1 MALRLRLDRSIRVD
15 EISAMASAAARS
27 GRLVEAE
34 RLLREAV
41 ALEPLKSES
50 QEALS
55 WVLLQQNRP
64 IEAIELLDRLLT
76 ADPRNSSL
84 ATRRAWILGQL
95 GRFDEA
101 IAVYLEQLQRSPER
115 PSLHIAL
122 GRSLLAVGRDR
133 EAIACYRRA
142 LELGDRSGE
151 AWWSLANVK
160 TIRLS
165 LSDIGDMGAL
175 LGRGDIGREAAT
187 RVHFALGRAHEDLGQ
202 YEHSFRHYEHGNRS
216 QAETAFASGDR
227 VRTLVDRSIS
237 LFTLE
242 FFRHRDWLGSPE
254 SSPIFIVGMPRSGTT
269 LVEQILASHS
279 AIEGTSEL
287 PNINAIAQT
296 LVEELKA
303 DDGEYVSR
311 LANLHR
317 SRFHE
322 LGRRYIEQAR
332 PYRRTDR
339 PYFVDKMPSNWQHI
353 GLIHLILPRAK
364 IIDVRRDALDC
375 CFSSFAQYF
384 PKGHEFSHSL
394 GALGRHYRAYED
406 LMAHFDEVRPG
417 TVCRLVY
424 EELVDRPETEI
435 RKLLE
440 AIDVPFEESCLRFFE
455 TCRPVLT
462 PSAQQVRQPINRRG
476 IGRSRPFAPWLAPL
490 QRELQGAA

>member
-1 MALRLRLDRSIRVD
+1 
-15 EISAMASAAARS
+15 MASAAARG
-27 GRLVEAE
+27 GRLAEAE

-41 ALEPLKSES
+41 ALEPSKSQP

-55 WVLLQQNRP
+55 WVVLQQNRP

-101 IAVYLEQLQRSPER
+101 ISAYLEQLHRNPDR
-115 PSLHIAL
+115 PALHIAL

-133 EAIACYRRA
+133 EAVACYRRA

-165 LSDIGDMGAL
+165 LSEIRDMAAF
-175 LGRGDIGREAAT
+175 LGRGDICREAAT
-187 RVHFALGRAHEDLGQ
+187 RVHFALGKAHEDLGH
-202 YEHSFRHYEHGNRS
+202 YEHSFRHYEHGNRT

-237 LFTLE
+237 LFTPE
-242 FFRHRDWLGSPE
+242 FFRQRDWLGSPD

-287 PNINAIAQT
+287 PNMNAIALG
-296 LVEELKA
+296 LVEELEA
-303 DDGEYVSR
+303 DDGEYVVTR
-311 LANLHR
+311 LPDLHR

-322 LGRRYIEQAR
+322 MGRRYIEQAR

-339 PYFVDKMPSNWQHI
+339 PYFIDKMPSNWQHI

-364 IIDVRRDALDC
+364 IIDVRRDPLDC
-375 CFSSFAQYF
+375 CFSNFAQYF
-384 PKGHEFSHSL
+384 PKGHEFTHSL

-417 TVCRLVY
+417 TVYRLVY
-424 EELVDRPETEI
+424 EDLVDRPEAEI
-435 RKLLE
+435 RKLLA

-455 TCRPVLT
+455 TSRPVLT

-476 IGRSRPFAPWLAPL
+476 IGRSRPFAAWLAPL
-490 QRELQGAA
+490 QRELQKR